1 MLAFSRPWSRA
12 LVLLGPILSVYPAG
26 ATSLHVQ
33 YGVSLI
39 GLPIGVANL
48 AGTFNDTSYKID
60 GNAKVTGLASIIT
73 SSRGAATATG
83 TFSGGHLLPNAYSTT
98 AANATESR
106 SVRMAMAGG
115 AVRGI
120 DISPPFE
127 ERADRIPISDT
138 DKKDIIDP
146 MSALVM
152 TVPAGEPLVGAAACN
167 RTLPIFDGGARFDVT
182 LSYVGTRQVK
192 TKGYAGPVTVCAA
205 RYRPIAGHR
214 PDRKATQFMANNR
227 EIETWL
233 APVEGSR
240 VVFPFRISIMTMIG
254 MTVIEASE
262 FTVDSRTT
270 SAAAPN

>member
-1 MLAFSRPWSRA
+1 MLAISRSWSRA
-12 LVLLGPILSVYPAG
+12 LVLLGPILSTYPAY

-33 YGVSLI
+33 YGVSLV
-39 GLPIGVANL
+39 GLPIGVASL
-48 AGTFNDTSYKID
+48 TGTFSASGYKVD
-60 GNAKVTGLASIIT
+60 GNAKVTGLASIIA
-73 SSRGAATATG
+73 SSRGAATASG
-83 TFSGGHLLPNAYSTT
+83 NFSSGHVQPSAYSTT

-115 AVRGI
+115 TVRLI
-120 DISPPFE
+120 DIAPPFE

-152 TVPAGEPLVGAAACN
+152 TVPAGEPMVGAAACN

-182 LSYVGTRQVK
+182 LTFVGTRQVK
-192 TKGYAGPVTVCAA
+192 TRGYAGPVTICAA
-205 RYRPIAGHR
+205 RYTPIAGHR